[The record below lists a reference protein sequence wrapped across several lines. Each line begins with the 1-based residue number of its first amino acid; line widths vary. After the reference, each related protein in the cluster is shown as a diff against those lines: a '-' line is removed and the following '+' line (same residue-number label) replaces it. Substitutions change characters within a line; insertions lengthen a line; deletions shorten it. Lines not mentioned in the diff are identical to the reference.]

1 MSETALDTSAEA
13 IADWL
18 TGRVA
23 YYLDRPAAELRP
35 DVKLVEYG
43 LDSVYGMSIITE
55 IEDRFDLELEST
67 LAWDHPTIAAITGYL
82 HTLVGGR

>member
-1 MSETALDTSAEA
+1 MPETTIDTSAEA
-13 IADWL
+13 IAEWL

-23 YYLDRPAAELRP
+23 YYLDRPVTELQP

-43 LDSVYGMSIITE
+43 LDSVYGMSLITE

-82 HTLVGGR
+82 HGLVGQR

>member
-1 MSETALDTSAEA
+1 MSDTAIDTSAEA

-23 YYLDRPAAELRP
+23 YYLDRPADELRP

-55 IEDRFDLELEST
+55 IEDRYDLELEST
-67 LAWDHPTIAAITGYL
+67 LAWDHPTIGAITAYL
-82 HTLVGGR
+82 HGLVGQR